1 MGVFDSSK
9 EGVVGIDGALVNSA
23 VTNLEDSANNLTQ
36 WNNELVELRDLVAN
50 EWYGGA
56 SDQFKGS
63 YEQLAMTMQQ
73 MITAARVLR
82 DFSQTTADSYAKGD
96 SDVSDMVGMALR
108 IQ

>member
-36 WNNELVELRDLVAN
+36 WNNELVEN

-63 YEQLAMTMQQ
+63 YEQLSMTMQQ